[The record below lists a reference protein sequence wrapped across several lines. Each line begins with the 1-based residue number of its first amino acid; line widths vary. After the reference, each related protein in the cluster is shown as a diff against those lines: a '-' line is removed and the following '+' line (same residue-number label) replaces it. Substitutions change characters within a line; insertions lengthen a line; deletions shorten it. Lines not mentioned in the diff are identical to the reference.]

1 MNDRELT
8 MIDMLRMTE
17 EEKKTAQ
24 TIKGLLDGLTVE
36 SVERILASIRLAKKQ
51 AIFRADAETLADCK
65 QNVEKE
71 MNPLITEYID
81 VVREQMKKP
90 DASLVTIND
99 SIRLLERHI
108 HNVKIGAIRISQMED

>member
-8 MIDMLRMTE
+8 MLDMLRMTE

-51 AIFRADAETLADCK
+51 AIFRADAE
-65 QNVEKE
+65 
-71 MNPLITEYID
+71 
-81 VVREQMKKP
+81 
-90 DASLVTIND
+90 
-99 SIRLLERHI
+99 
-108 HNVKIGAIRISQMED
+108 

>member
-8 MIDMLRMTE
+8 MLDMLRMTE

-51 AIFRADAETLADCK
+51 AIFRADESCRIVAK
-65 QNVEKE
+65 VE
-71 MNPLITEYID
+71 
-81 VVREQMKKP
+81 R
-90 DASLVTIND
+90 
-99 SIRLLERHI
+99 R
-108 HNVKIGAIRISQMED
+108 